1 MKSVMM
7 KFRIYMQIFN
17 DKSGTALVIAMVF
30 LGLLTTIGLYALLN
44 STTELTS
51 SANYRGNKEAFYAA
65 EGALEYVKGDGHY
78 FTTKGILNIP
88 DNNHP
93 TAAARNLASGGT
105 DATGTIEYLNS
116 GNPPPGYGF
125 SAKDTMSSYFVIEAT
140 GTSMSGLQSTQE
152 EGVAKILPKG

>member
-1 MKSVMM
+1 MARWKTYTL
-7 KFRIYMQIFN
+7 IL
-17 DKSGTALVIAMVF
+17 DDESGTALVIAMVF

-51 SANYRGNKEAFYAA
+51 SARYRGDKEAFYAA
-65 EGALEYVKGDGHY
+65 EGALEYVKGDGYY
-78 FTTKGILNIP
+78 FTTKGTLNFP

-93 TAAARNLASGGT
+93 TAAARSLQSAGT
-105 DATGTIEYLNS
+105 DAGGSVKYLNN

-125 SAKDTMSSYFVIEAT
+125 SVKDTMSGYFVIEAT
-140 GTSMSGLQSTQE
+140 GTSGSGMQNVQE

>member
-1 MKSVMM
+1 MARWKTYTL
-7 KFRIYMQIFN
+7 IL
-17 DKSGTALVIAMVF
+17 DDESGTALVIAMVF

-51 SANYRGNKEAFYAA
+51 SARYRGDKEAFYAA
-65 EGALEYVKGDGHY
+65 EGALEYVKGDGYY
-78 FTTKGILNIP
+78 FTTRGTLNFP

-93 TAAARNLASGGT
+93 TAAARSLQAGVT
-105 DATGTIEYLNS
+105 DAGGSVKYLNN

-125 SAKDTMSSYFVIEAT
+125 SVKDTMSSYFVIEAT
-140 GTSMSGLQSTQE
+140 GTSGSGMQNVQE

>member
-1 MKSVMM
+1 MSRWKTYL
-7 KFRIYMQIFN
+7 RILD
-17 DKSGTALVIAMVF
+17 DKSGAALVIAMIF
-30 LGLLTTIGLYALLN
+30 LGLLTTIGLYTLLN
-44 STTELTS
+44 SSTELTS

-65 EGALEYVKGDGHY
+65 EGALEYVKGDGYY
-78 FTTKGILNIP
+78 FTTKTTMNFP

-105 DATGTIEYLNS
+105 DATGSIKYLNS

-140 GTSMSGLQSTQE
+140 GTSASGVQNRQE

>member
-1 MKSVMM
+1 ML
-7 KFRIYMQIFN
+7 RLRTYLQIFN

-30 LGLLTTIGLYALLN
+30 LGLLTTIGLYALLD

-51 SANYRGNKEAFYAA
+51 SASYRGNKEAFYAA

-78 FTTKGILNIP
+78 FTTRGTLNIP

-93 TAAARNLASGGT
+93 TAAAQSLAAAGT
-105 DATGTIEYLNS
+105 DATGSITYLNN

-125 SAKDTMSSYFVIEAT
+125 SANYTMSGYFVIEAT
-140 GTSMSGLQSTQE
+140 GTSNSGAQNTQE